1 MAKKIIVIGAGIIGA
16 SIAYQLANAGADVL
30 VVDSQHAGGGVAT
43 PNSWAWIN
51 ASWGNP
57 EPYAKL
63 RMRSM
68 QQWRGLA
75 SVHSDLTVNWC
86 GGLLWDLPQNQ
97 LLEIADQQK
106 SWGYDVELIDSAAAL
121 KIEPNLRTAPKL
133 ALYAAGEGSI
143 EPVAATLG
151 FLSAAQGHGAKIL
164 LGAKVSSLH
173 TRGGK
178 VKGVHVA
185 EQLHEADEVVVAAG
199 ALSPAILASLGV
211 ALNLEAPAGLLVH
224 SKISSKFLNGLVMAP
239 ELHVRQTQEGRIVAG
254 SDFGGTQQ
262 GDDPAATAAVLFKKV
277 KNMLIGAEDLKMEF
291 YSLGY
296 RPTPLDGLPLIG
308 RPSKIDGI
316 YVALTHSGVTL
327 APALGLFC
335 AVEIMHDQRDPLL
348 LPFHVD
354 RP

>member
-16 SIAYQLANAGADVL
+16 SIAYFLAKAGADVL

-51 ASWGNP
+51 ASWGNV

-68 QQWRGLA
+68 AEWRALA
-75 SVHSDLTVNWC
+75 LVHNDLTVNWC

-97 LLEIADQQK
+97 LLEIADKQK
-106 SWGYDVELIDSAAAL
+106 SLGYEVELIDSAAAL
-121 KIEPNLRTAPKL
+121 KIEPNLRATPKL
-133 ALYAAGEGSI
+133 ALYAVGEGSI

-151 FLSAAQGHGAKIL
+151 FLAAATDHGAKIL
-164 LGAKVSSLH
+164 LGAKVSDFD
-173 TRGGK
+173 TCGGK
-178 VKGVHVA
+178 VGGVYLD
-185 EQLHEADEVVVAAG
+185 EQLHEANEVVVAAG
-199 ALSPAILASLGV
+199 AQSPALLAQLGIV
-211 ALNLEAPAGLLVH
+211 LNLESPAGLLVH
-224 SKISSKFLNGLVMAP
+224 SKINSKLLNGLVMAP
-239 ELHVRQTQEGRIVAG
+239 ELHVRQTREGRIVAG
-254 SDFGGTQQ
+254 SDFGGTQP
-262 GDDPAATAAVLFKKV
+262 GDDPAATATVLFRQV
-277 KNMLIGAEDLKMEF
+277 KDMLIGAEDLAMEF
-291 YSLGY
+291 YTLGY
-296 RPTPLDGLPLIG
+296 RPTSLDGMPLIG

-316 YVALTHSGVTL
+316 YVAVTHSGVTL

-335 AVEIMHDQRDPLL
+335 AAEILLDQRDPLL